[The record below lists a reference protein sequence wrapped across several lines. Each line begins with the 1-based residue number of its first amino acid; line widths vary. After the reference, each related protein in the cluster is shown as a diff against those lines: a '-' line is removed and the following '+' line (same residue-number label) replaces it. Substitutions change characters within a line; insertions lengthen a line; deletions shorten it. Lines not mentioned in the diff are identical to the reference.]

1 MATIASALPTST
13 LVQNMRFR
21 LQASQT
27 QERDH
32 RWPRGSR
39 LEPWLIETMTA
50 CLSFQA
56 ILALWQSTWSQSLR
70 QSTAYQLGYAESGT
84 PIAAGRARAATNT
97 SAHTACRTPTPVGSA
112 RPRSTIVGQLRSS
125 TTRTS
130 RIVGGRR
137 AKAATP
143 VGDVATPVDEEK
155 DGGDPPQIKQ
165 LR

>member
-1 MATIASALPTST
+1 MIENALPTST
-13 LVQNMRFR
+13 PVQNMRFR
-21 LQASQT
+21 LRASRT
-27 QERDH
+27 QEEDH

-84 PIAAGRARAATNT
+84 PTGRAGAATNT
-97 SAHTACRTPTPVGSA
+97 SAHTACRTPTLVGVA
-112 RPRSTIVGQLRSS
+112 RPRSTSAMQFRPS

-130 RIVGGRR
+130 RIVGGRKAR
-137 AKAATP
+137 AATP
-143 VGDVATPVDEEK
+143 VGGVATPVEEEK
-155 DGGDPPQIKQ
+155 DGIDPPWRKQ